1 MKKLDHRGNSKK
13 DPQHVRFYE
22 WLTDSAAWRDLSTD
36 ARALYVLLK
45 GKYRGMN
52 NGRIILSVR
61 QASEN
66 LRISKTSVGKAFVE
80 LQAHG
85 FIEVVIRGS
94 FDGRK
99 DGRATEWRLTE
110 HSCDV
115 SGDLAA
121 KRFMSWAPG
130 KDFTVRPGGRSVR
143 AEGQSVPQ
151 GGLTKAQIPRAVP
164 QRGL

>member
-1 MKKLDHRGNSKK
+1 MKKPDHKGNSKK
-13 DPQHVRFYE
+13 DPQHVRLYE
-22 WLTDSAAWRDLSTD
+22 WLTESAAWRDLSTD

-66 LRISKTSVGKAFVE
+66 LRISKTSVSKAFLE

-99 DGRATEWRLTE
+99 DGRATEWRLAE

-115 SGDLAA
+115 SGDLAT
-121 KRFMSWAPG
+121 KLFMSWAPG
-130 KDFTVRPGGRSVR
+130 KDFTVRPGGQSVR
-143 AEGQSVPQ
+143 VEGQSVPE
-151 GGLTKAQIPRAVP
+151 GGLRRAQIPRTVP